1 MTDSATPKTEVRAA
15 RPPFWAAFAYTTAAV
30 FAASAFIKI
39 LLATERHGVEALI
52 PGPRLTGWLLRDGI
66 VAVVF
71 GLLAASMVTIANKRH
86 VAAQRAFTGIAVFFA
101 VYLGVNVPFFRSFS
115 TPLNRGMMGM
125 AGGVGDLGESAAAL
139 VTFANTWPLVAAIA
153 LTILVPWAITK
164 SPRVGSGI
172 LALILGYTL
181 VLGSLG
187 LDHIDPRGLNRNAVW
202 ELALIGIP
210 ETQNITEA
218 LGDDARVSQPIPRG
232 SLLEPGAPGPDLE
245 GLRGSAED
253 MNIIWVVMESTS
265 AEYLGLYGA
274 ADDPT
279 PNISRIAQTAMV
291 FDDYYTVTPAS
302 MKSLFANFCSTYPYP
317 RPTAETYIRPR
328 IPCHSFPEVLKL
340 NGYRSSL
347 VHSGKFTYT
356 RKIDFLEG
364 RGFESL
370 WDMKS
375 LPQDDTMYTDSW
387 GIEEEASISQM
398 TRFLDDVGDD
408 KFFLMYMPIFP
419 HYPYHL
425 PDAEAPQYG
434 DETSQEKYLS
444 ALAYAD
450 RNLGDLYDAVEERGL
465 LDNTLFVI
473 IGDHGEA
480 FSQHHGNRI
489 HSTSIYEENVHIPAL
504 WSNPRLF
511 PEQQRVSAYAD
522 HTAMAPSLMD
532 LLALPTPDR
541 WQGHSLLDGERHMA
555 RFFTDYSFLYLGL
568 RDGPYKVIHQVQ
580 TGITQL
586 YNIEED
592 PTERNDISREN
603 EEIVEAYVAHLD
615 HWYVRQLALFA
626 DYEGFVAGTL
636 ADTGRTLLQDLVPV
650 DVDHGEKKSRWGTS
664 VSYRPLVIDGEP
676 FETGVGMHSDSRLE
690 FALTG
695 DYTTFS
701 GKVGRNTAARR
712 GQALAE
718 IWLDGTR
725 VFESGPL
732 ERGTEAIPFEID
744 LTGATVLELKVLQG
758 EDGFSGDHIDWV
770 DATVN

>member
-1 MTDSATPKTEVRAA
+1 MTDSATPKTEAKAVR
-15 RPPFWAAFAYTTAAV
+15 PEFWAAFAYTTAAV
-30 FAASAFIKI
+30 FASSAFIKI

-66 VAVVF
+66 VAAVF
-71 GLLAASMVTIANKRH
+71 GLIAATMVTIAAKRH
-86 VAAQRAFTGIAVFFA
+86 VAAQRVFTGIAVFFA
-101 VYLGVNVPFFRSFS
+101 VYLGANVPFFRSFS

-125 AGGVGDLGESAAAL
+125 AGGVGDLGESAAGL
-139 VTFANTWPLVAAIA
+139 VTVANTWPLVAAIA
-153 LTILVPWAITK
+153 LTLLVPWAITK
-164 SPRVGSGI
+164 RPRVGTSI
-172 LALILGYTL
+172 LALVLGYTL
-181 VLGSLG
+181 ILGSLG

-202 ELALIGIP
+202 ELALLAIP
-210 ETQNITEA
+210 EKTTTPEA
-218 LGDDARVSQPIPRG
+218 LGDDVRVSQPIPRG
-232 SLLEPGAPGPDLE
+232 SMFEPGAVGLDLE
-245 GLRGSAED
+245 ALRGAAED

-274 ADDPT
+274 SDDPA
-279 PNISRIAQTAMV
+279 PNVSRIAETALV

-302 MKSLFANFCSTYPYP
+302 MKSLFANLCSTYPYP
-317 RPTAETYIRPR
+317 RPTAVTYIRPQ

-370 WDMKS
+370 WDMRS

-387 GIEEEASISQM
+387 GIEEEASVAQM
-398 TRFLDDVGDD
+398 TRFLDEVGDD

-425 PDAEAPQYG
+425 PPDETPKYG
-434 DETSQEKYLS
+434 DDGSKEKYLS

-450 RNLGDLYDAVEERGL
+450 RNLGDLYDAVEARGL
-465 LDNTLFVI
+465 LDNTLFII

-480 FSQHHGNRI
+480 FAQHPGNRI

-504 WSNPRLF
+504 LSNPRLF
-511 PEQQRVSAYAD
+511 PQQQRMSVIAD
-522 HTAMAPSLMD
+522 HTAMAPTLMD
-532 LLALPTPDR
+532 LLALPTPER

-592 PTERNDISREN
+592 PTERNDISADH
-603 EEIVEAYVAHLD
+603 EEMVDAYVAHLD

-636 ADTGRTLLQDLVPV
+636 ADSGKTLLQNLVPV
-650 DVDHGEKKSRWGTS
+650 DIDHGEKKSRFGTS
-664 VSYRPLVIDGEP
+664 ISYRPLVIDGVA
-676 FETGVGMHSDSRLE
+676 FDTGIGLHADSRVE
-690 FALTG
+690 YALTG
-695 DYTTFS
+695 EYTTFT
-701 GKVGRNTAARR
+701 GKVGRNEAARR

-718 IWLDGTR
+718 IWLDGVR

-732 ERGTEAIPFEID
+732 ERGTAAVPFEIV
-744 LTGATVLELKVLQG
+744 LTGASILEIKVLQSD
-758 EDGFSGDHIDWV
+758 DGLSGDHVDWV
-770 DATVN
+770 DATVD